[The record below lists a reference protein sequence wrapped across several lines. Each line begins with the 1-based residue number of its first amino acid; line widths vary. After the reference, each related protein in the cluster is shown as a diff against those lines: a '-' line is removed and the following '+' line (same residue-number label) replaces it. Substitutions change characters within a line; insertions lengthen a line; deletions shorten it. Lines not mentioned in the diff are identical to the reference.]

1 MTWTLNGK
9 LLVGHAT
16 VTLGYF
22 AFLTRDIVF
31 FLILLVI
38 LSTYAGIF
46 FAICTAYAVGLLAM
60 EMGALTEDFS
70 TGMATLWAEA
80 ATDFT

>member
-1 MTWTLNGK
+1 MTWALYGR
-9 LLVGHAT
+9 LLTGHAA

-46 FAICTAYAVGLLAM
+46 FAICTAYAVGLLAV
-60 EMGALTEDFS
+60 EMGALTEGFF
-70 TGMATLWAEA
+70 TGGATP
-80 ATDFT
+80 